1 MVVDAYAIR
10 MGMIAKAEM
19 IATYPGHVAMHRHA
33 ADMNAS
39 AEAAHMRTATEAADV
54 RASTKST
61 HMPATTETSAVTATT
76 ETSAVTATTSAPA
89 SRIGRADGQHGG
101 KRGRGQ
107 DHQ

>member
-1 MVVDAYAIR
+1 MHGVVVDAYAIR

-19 IATYPGHVAMHRHA
+19 IATYPGHVAMHRYA

-76 ETSAVTATTSAPA
+76 SAPA